1 MLKNRIVKSTISI
14 ISIGFISKI
23 LSTVARVL
31 TAREIGQEGMGI
43 FMLIT
48 PIMILSINIIQM
60 SFPTSI
66 AKLIAQNK
74 FKTKNIIITTSII
87 ALIIN
92 SLFMILLIS
101 FSPFIANSILKNP
114 KTLLALNGL
123 ALLIPLIS
131 MGGLLKGY
139 YAGIGK
145 IEITGYSQVS
155 EEIARIAFT

>member
-87 ALIIN
+87 ALIVN

-101 FSPFIANSILKNP
+101 FSPIIANNILKNP
-114 KTLLALNGL
+114 KNLLALNGL

-131 MGGLLKGY
+131 MGGLLKGTMP
-139 YAGIGK
+139 GLVRLK
-145 IEITGYSQVS
+145 
-155 EEIARIAFT
+155 

>member
-23 LSTVARVL
+23 LSTAARVL

-66 AKLIAQNK
+66 AKLIAQN
-74 FKTKNIIITTSII
+74 
-87 ALIIN
+87 N
-92 SLFMILLIS
+92 SRLKILL
-101 FSPFIANSILKNP
+101 
-114 KTLLALNGL
+114 LL
-123 ALLIPLIS
+123 P
-131 MGGLLKGY
+131 
-139 YAGIGK
+139 
-145 IEITGYSQVS
+145 Q
-155 EEIARIAFT
+155 

>member
-66 AKLIAQNK
+66 AKLIAQN
-74 FKTKNIIITTSII
+74 
-87 ALIIN
+87 N
-92 SLFMILLIS
+92 SRLKILL
-101 FSPFIANSILKNP
+101 
-114 KTLLALNGL
+114 LL
-123 ALLIPLIS
+123 P
-131 MGGLLKGY
+131 
-139 YAGIGK
+139 
-145 IEITGYSQVS
+145 Q
-155 EEIARIAFT
+155 

>member
-31 TAREIGQEGMGI
+31 TAREIGQEGIGI

-66 AKLIAQNK
+66 AKLIAQN
-74 FKTKNIIITTSII
+74 
-87 ALIIN
+87 N
-92 SLFMILLIS
+92 SRLKILL
-101 FSPFIANSILKNP
+101 
-114 KTLLALNGL
+114 LL
-123 ALLIPLIS
+123 P
-131 MGGLLKGY
+131 
-139 YAGIGK
+139 
-145 IEITGYSQVS
+145 Q
-155 EEIARIAFT
+155 

>member
-1 MLKNRIVKSTISI
+1 MLKKRIVKSTISI

-131 MGGLLKGY
+131 IGGLLKVTMPGL
-139 YAGIGK
+139 AK
-145 IEITGYSQVS
+145 LK
-155 EEIARIAFT
+155 